1 MSASLR
7 RREDLLSLVPTVV
20 LQALAVVA
28 IDFDRRHDHPAAGR
42 LVLAT
47 AVAVIGSLLANAAL
61 VAIGTTVFPA
71 TKGFVHFE
79 FSDYGRLTVL
89 GVVLAC
95 ASWPIVSRISSVPR
109 WVFFRLAVAVTLVLW
124 LPDVW
129 ILIHG
134 EPPDAVLVL
143 MLMHL
148 AVALVTYPTLVHV
161 APIRQW
167 SDGLVGRSLPLWI

>member
-1 MSASLR
+1 MSASVR
-7 RREDLLSLVPTVV
+7 PREDLLTLVPDVV
-20 LQALAVVA
+20 LQALAVLA
-28 IDFDRRHDHPAAGR
+28 IDFDPRHDHPAAGR
-42 LVLAT
+42 LALAT
-47 AVAVIGSLLANAAL
+47 SVAVIGSLLANALL

-71 TKGFVHFE
+71 TKGFPHFA
-79 FSDYGRLTVL
+79 FSDYGTLTVI

-109 WVFFRLAVAVTLVLW
+109 WVFFRLAVVVTLVLW
-124 LPDVW
+124 LPDIW

-134 EPPDAVLVL
+134 EPAHAVLVL

-148 AVALVTYPTLVHV
+148 AIAFITYPTLVHL
-161 APIRQW
+161 APIRQR